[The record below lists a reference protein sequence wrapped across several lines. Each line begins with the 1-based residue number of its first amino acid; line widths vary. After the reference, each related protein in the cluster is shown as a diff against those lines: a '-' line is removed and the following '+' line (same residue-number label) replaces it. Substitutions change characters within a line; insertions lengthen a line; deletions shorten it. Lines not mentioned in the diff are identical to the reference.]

1 MNLHD
6 LLTHYLHQLQE
17 ERDQAMTQGLD
28 APIDILKARYLQTV
42 GSLHLYAVELPEGQV
57 LMQDVPV
64 TILPSNDCEPTEGV
78 VLGQVDGEVLI
89 QTFDAFG
96 KTIHHGTIIPDT
108 SGFLETAV
116 ARLNDM
122 TAKPESFTLGPAE
135 RLVPWLAPDDDTSDV
150 HARTTVATSVLTTMW
165 HDDET
170 NRQAKL
176 GALLVEQAKLNKR
189 VLLMCPDHESLDRL
203 AGVVAK
209 KLQNAALPYKSLLSR
224 YELPILKTIN
234 GVELH
239 DIGFEAHMYQFYAKA
254 NSHKVALRK
263 KYDRFREL
271 TPILAYKRDKQ
282 KDLNEV
288 KLLEWRLLTSL
299 SEWQGKIKALDK
311 TVADYEAIPIW
322 KRLAM
327 QAAGKNVETLKEY
340 RMIYEQKIQELMKEV
355 EIAQQRIRE
364 LIPEATIPKDMR
376 PEYEELKEDIAKLG
390 GTKKI
395 REMLAAGE
403 GTNRQAFI
411 QNKRIVAT
419 TASRVLTDPIF
430 KRVRFDVAIIDNAP
444 RIPAPC
450 VLGASGLVRER
461 IILSGNSQ
469 DLQPWPTGKHH
480 DALGMWLQEF
490 LGPAQRA
497 HSSQTQVG

>member
-6 LLTHYLHQLQE
+6 LLAHYANQLRE
-17 ERDQAMTQGLD
+17 DRDLAMTRGID
-28 APIDILKARYLQTV
+28 APLEVLKARRIHTI
-42 GSLHLYAVELPEGQV
+42 GSLHLYALQVPEGQQ
-57 LMQDVPV
+57 LIPDVPL

-78 VLGQVDGEVLI
+78 VLGQYKDEILI
-89 QTFDAFG
+89 QTLDTFG
-96 KTIHHGTIIPDT
+96 ETIHHCTIVPDT

-116 ARLNDM
+116 TRLMDM
-122 TAKPESFTLGPAE
+122 ASKPESFTLGPAE
-135 RLVPWLAPDDDTSDV
+135 RLVPWLAPHGATGIVNDRTSI
-150 HARTTVATSVLTTMW
+150 ATSVLTTYW
-165 HDDET
+165 SHDVHERLT
-170 NRQAKL
+170 TL
-176 GALLVEQAKLNKR
+176 GTLLVEHARLNKR
-189 VLLMCPDHESLDRL
+189 VLLISPDHESLDHLVGTIAMALR
-203 AGVVAK
+203 
-209 KLQNAALPYKSLLSR
+209 NAALPYKSLLSR
-224 YELPILKTIN
+224 YELPMLESTSGIN
-234 GVELH
+234 LH
-239 DIGFEAHMYQFYAKA
+239 EIGFEAHMHQFYAKA

-271 TPILAYKRDKQ
+271 TPILAYKRDKL

-299 SEWQGKIKALDK
+299 SEWQGKLKTLDK

-327 QAAGKNVETLKEY
+327 QAAGKNVETLIEY
-340 RMIYEQKIQELMKEV
+340 RVIYEQKIQEIMKEV

-364 LIPEATIPKDMR
+364 LVPEATIPKDMR
-376 PEYEELKEDIAKLG
+376 PEYDELKEDIAKLG

-395 REMLAAGE
+395 REMLSAGE

-419 TASRVLTDPIF
+419 TANRVLTDPIF

-450 VLGASGLVRER
+450 LLGASGLIRER
-461 IILSGNSQ
+461 IILSGDTQ
-469 DLQPWPTGKHH
+469 DLKAWDTPNSM
-480 DALGMWLQEF
+480 DNLGMWPQEW
-490 LGPAQRA
+490 LTHH
-497 HSSQTQVG
+497 HSTMEQSTGTT